1 MRHLPG
7 DPEIIDISLGISP
20 SMLTW
25 PSDPGVKIEP
35 ASRISA
41 GKAAN
46 VSELHCGT
54 HTGTHIDPP
63 LHFLAD
69 GAPIDQIPVDA
80 LIGPAVVV
88 DLTSVEY
95 DIDAEVLESLNLP
108 AGVERLL
115 CHTRNSEFWREE
127 SPEFTEDYVAVTAD
141 GAAWLVE
148 HGIRLIGVD
157 YLSVEHRGT
166 PGHPTHMTLLGA
178 GVVIVE
184 GMNLDGVPA
193 GDYTLVC
200 LPLKIVDGDG
210 GPARAVLLKT

>member
-1 MRHLPG
+1 MSLLPEG
-7 DPEIIDISLGISP
+7 STILDVSLPISP
-20 SMLTW
+20 HMLTW
-25 PSDPGVKIEP
+25 PSDPGVSIEP

-63 LHFLAD
+63 LHFIAD
-69 GAPIDQIPVDA
+69 GTPIDRIPSEV
-80 LIGPAVVV
+80 LIGPAVVA
-88 DLTSVEY
+88 DLTGVRSTIGPE
-95 DIDAEVLESLNLP
+95 ELESLDLAP
-108 AGVERLL
+108 GVERLL
-115 CHTRNSEFWREE
+115 FHTRNSEFWRSE
-127 SPEFTEDYVAVTAD
+127 SPAFTEDYVAVSAD
-141 GAAWLVE
+141 GARWLVD
-148 HGIRLIGVD
+148 HGVRLVGID

-184 GMNLDGVPA
+184 GLNLDRVAA

-200 LPLKIVDGDG
+200 LPLRIAGGDG
-210 GPARAVLLKT
+210 GPSRALLLS

>member
-1 MRHLPG
+1 
-7 DPEIIDISLGISP
+7 
-20 SMLTW
+20 MLTW
-25 PSDPGVKIEP
+25 PSDPGVSIDP

-63 LHFLAD
+63 LHFLQE
-69 GAPIDQIPVDA
+69 GAPIDQIPLDA
-80 LIGPAVVV
+80 LIGPAVVA
-88 DLTSVEY
+88 DLTSVKS
-95 DIDAEVLESLNLP
+95 DIGPEELESLNL
-108 AGVERLL
+108 ASGVERLL
-115 CHTRNSEFWREE
+115 LHTRNSQFWRQE

-141 GAAWLVE
+141 GAGWLVE
-148 HGIRLIGVD
+148 HGIRLVGID

-184 GMNLDGVPA
+184 GMNLDGVDP
-193 GDYTLVC
+193 GDYTLLC

-210 GPARAVLLKT
+210 GPARALLLS

>member
-1 MRHLPG
+1 MSQLPEG
-7 DPEIIDISLGISP
+7 PKIIDISLGISS

-25 PSDPGVKIEP
+25 PSDPGVSIEP
-35 ASRISA
+35 ASRISD

-69 GAPIDQIPVDA
+69 GEPIDQIDIDA
-80 LIGPAVVV
+80 LIGPAVVA
-88 DLTSVEY
+88 DLTAVEY
-95 DIDAEVLESLNLP
+95 DIDAEVLEGLNLP

-115 CHTRNSEFWREE
+115 CHTRNSEFWKQQ

-141 GAAWLVE
+141 GATWLVE
-148 HGIRLIGVD
+148 RGIRLIGVD
-157 YLSVEHRGT
+157 YLSVEHRHT
-166 PGHPTHMTLLGA
+166 PGHPTHLTLLSA

-193 GDYTLVC
+193 GDYTLIC

-210 GPARAVLLKT
+210 GPARAVLLG